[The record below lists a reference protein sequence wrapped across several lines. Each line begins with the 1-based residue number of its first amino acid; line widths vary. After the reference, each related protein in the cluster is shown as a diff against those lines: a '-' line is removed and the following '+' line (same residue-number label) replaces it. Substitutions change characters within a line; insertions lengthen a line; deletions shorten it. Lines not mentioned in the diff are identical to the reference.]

1 MLTLQQLT
9 DEQLIS
15 IARGTNTAKR
25 LYLVETSDNDG
36 WQSNHY
42 ISMDS
47 LKEAKFFASEYV
59 LRIKGGTWKVNNV
72 TYRGIDN

>member
-42 ISMDS
+42 I
-47 LKEAKFFASEYV
+47 
-59 LRIKGGTWKVNNV
+59 
-72 TYRGIDN
+72 